1 MANEKKSLVEEALI
15 QMKNLEQVVTENAK
29 GILSSTMKE
38 EIEELV
44 KESIEEDMTYEEEM
58 TEMESP
64 EMKEQEEGDEF
75 SIDLSDDEEEME
87 MPDMGMDIE
96 MDSEDMMGDEDEIEP
111 LDLSNNEVSDEE
123 LMAVIMGMGDDDVLS
138 IKRDDDSV
146 EADMMTKTDSMEF
159 PLDGEDDEM
168 EFSDMEG
175 DEEEFEFGDEEE
187 MAEGDYSE
195 EEIVYE
201 IEMEEEMY
209 GSFGNMKRKDYKGDE
224 YYDENNR
231 KVRDSDLYGISGDD
245 FDTEEFETFQ
255 QLYDKYGDK
264 QSWFNKRDG
273 EGMFNTYKEKT
284 GKPFKVK
291 TKKSE
296 MEEEM
301 DEMIDESMTVK
312 PKGVG
317 MGSGPKKVSFKGE
330 NIHPGPKGK
339 SSEAKKFVKGG
350 EMKEGEYGMN
360 KGDKSKTHKG
370 DKDYTTKKG
379 DTLKRKAFEKN
390 EEEMKEA
397 SRTYGNGSR
406 NYPKREG
413 LPKRKVEPNK
423 ALQEEVE
430 SLRLKNDE
438 YRKALNIFREK
449 LNEVAVFNSNLA
461 YATRLFTEHSTTK
474 QEKINIMRRF
484 DNVETIK
491 ESKNLYTQ
499 IKEELSGKDSVVK
512 ESIVENIDRTPTKG
526 STNLVESKT
535 YENPQFLRMKDL
547 MSKLK

>member
-58 TEMESP
+58 NEMDSP
-64 EMKEQEEGDEF
+64 EMEEGVHKMDMEEQEEEELSF
-75 SIDLSDDEEEME
+75 DLSDEEGDME
-87 MPDMGMDIE
+87 MPGMGMDVEI
-96 MDSEDMMGDEDEIEP
+96 DSEDMMGDEDEIEP

-138 IKRDDDSV
+138 IKRDDDSID
-146 EADMMTKTDSMEF
+146 ADMMTKTDSMEF
-159 PLDGEDDEM
+159 PLDGEDEM
-168 EFSDMEG
+168 EMNFSDEEEG
-175 DEEEFEFGDEEE
+175 DEFEVEDEEE
-187 MAEGDYSE
+187 IAEGDYDMEEE

-201 IEMEEEMY
+201 IEMSEE
-209 GSFGNMKRKDYKGDE
+209 DDE
-224 YYDENNR
+224 DEDN
-231 KVRDSDLYGISGDD
+231 GDD
-245 FDTEEFETFQ
+245 EDET
-255 QLYDKYGDK
+255 
-264 QSWFNKRDG
+264 
-273 EGMFNTYKEKT
+273 
-284 GKPFKVK
+284 
-291 TKKSE
+291 
-296 MEEEM
+296 
-301 DEMIDESMTVK
+301 IDESMTVK

-317 MGSGPKKVSFKGE
+317 MGSGPKKVSFNGE
-330 NIHPGPKGK
+330 NVHKGPKGK
-339 SSEAKKFVKGG
+339 SSPEARKFVKG
-350 EMKEGEYGMN
+350 EFKEGIGNGQGYD
-360 KGDKSKTHKG
+360 DK
-370 DKDYTTKKG
+370 KD
-379 DTLKRKAFEKN
+379 
-390 EEEMKEA
+390 EEEGMEHGALSGKDLKSMRARRDDAHFETREGETKEA
-397 SRTYGNGSR
+397 SRTLGNGSR

-423 ALQEEVE
+423 ALREEVE
-430 SLRLKNDE
+430 SLRAKNDE

-491 ESKNLYTQ
+491 ESKNLYSQ

-512 ESIVENIDRTPTKG
+512 ESIVENIDRTPSKG
-526 STNLVESKT
+526 STNLVENKT

>member
-1 MANEKKSLVEEALI
+1 VGHIYSVNKTIFIAQKMANDKKSLVEEALI

-58 TEMESP
+58 NEMDSP
-64 EMKEQEEGDEF
+64 EMEEGVHKMDMEEQEEEELSF
-75 SIDLSDDEEEME
+75 DLSDEDDEME
-87 MPDMGMDIE
+87 MPGMGMNMD
-96 MDSEDMMGDEDEIEP
+96 MDSEDMMMGDEDEIEP

-138 IKRDDDSV
+138 IKRDDNSID
-146 EADMMTKTDSMEF
+146 ADMMTKTDSMEF
-159 PLDGEDDEM
+159 PLDGEDEM
-168 EFSDMEG
+168 EMDFSDEEG
-175 DEEEFEFGDEEE
+175 DEFEDEE
-187 MAEGDYSE
+187 MAEGNYEMEEGNYDME

-201 IEMEEEMY
+201 IEMDEE
-209 GSFGNMKRKDYKGDE
+209 D
-224 YYDENNR
+224 
-231 KVRDSDLYGISGDD
+231 SGDD
-245 FDTEEFETFQ
+245 
-255 QLYDKYGDK
+255 
-264 QSWFNKRDG
+264 
-273 EGMFNTYKEKT
+273 EK
-284 GKPFKVK
+284 
-291 TKKSE
+291 
-296 MEEEM
+296 
-301 DEMIDESMTVK
+301 IDESMTVK

-330 NIHPGPKGK
+330 NVHPGPKGK
-339 SSEAKKFVKGG
+339 SSTDAKKFVKG
-350 EMKEGEYGMN
+350 EFKEGKYGMN
-360 KGDKSKTHKG
+360 KGDKSKTHP
-370 DKDYTTKKG
+370 DDEDYTTKKG
-379 DTLKRKAFEKN
+379 MNLKRKAFEKN

-413 LPKRKVEPNK
+413 LPKRKVEPNQ
-423 ALQEEVE
+423 ALREEVE
-430 SLRLKNDE
+430 SLRAKNDE

-499 IKEELSGKDSVVK
+499 VKEELSGKDSVVK
-512 ESIVENIDRTPTKG
+512 ESIVENIDRTPSKG